1 LWPALLTE
9 NIDDF
14 HGNGC
19 SNSFARAIRCV
30 WKPFTIFLAT
40 KFEVRIDKFWHLDVP
55 MVRLDFY
62 TITAIAI
69 IDSPPMANNV
79 NMSVAKN

>member
-1 LWPALLTE
+1 M
-9 NIDDF
+9 
-14 HGNGC
+14 
-19 SNSFARAIRCV
+19 
-30 WKPFTIFLAT
+30 

-69 IDSPPMANNV
+69 IDLLPMANNV